1 MLKCIAFIIVF
12 LPMFVSE
19 VKTEPVSP
27 VMVQILR
34 NHPDIEMDYA
44 RELAKAIYKVS
55 GELRLRPERLA
66 AILAQE
72 SMYTLNAVNKRSKDF
87 GIAQINW
94 RTVERYGFDKKRLLT
109 DLEYSV
115 KAGAIVLADFKR
127 MYGKREKNYWSRYN
141 SSDETKRKEYEIL
154 VARYM

>member
-1 MLKCIAFIIVF
+1 MLKCIAFVLTFTPI
-12 LPMFVSE
+12 FVSE
-19 VKTEPVSP
+19 AKTQQTSP

-34 NHPDIEMDYA
+34 NHPSIDREYA
-44 RELAKAIYKVS
+44 RDIASAIYKAAT
-55 GELRLRPERLA
+55 EHRLRPERLA

-72 SMYTLNAVNKRSKDF
+72 SMYTLNAVNKKSKDF

-94 RTVERYGFDKKRLLT
+94 KTVERYGFDKKRLLT

-141 SSDETKRKEYEIL
+141 SSDEERRKEYEFL

>member
-1 MLKCIAFIIVF
+1 MLKCIAFVLVF
-12 LPMFVSE
+12 IPMFVSE
-19 VKTEPVSP
+19 AQVEPMNP
-27 VMVQILR
+27 VMAQVLR
-34 NHPDIEMDYA
+34 NHPTIESEYA
-44 RELAKAIYKVS
+44 RQVADAIFKAAT
-55 GELRLRPERLA
+55 ELRLRPERLA

-72 SMYTLNAVNKRSKDF
+72 SMYTLNAVNKQSKDF

-141 SSDETKRKEYEIL
+141 SSDDEKRKEYEIL